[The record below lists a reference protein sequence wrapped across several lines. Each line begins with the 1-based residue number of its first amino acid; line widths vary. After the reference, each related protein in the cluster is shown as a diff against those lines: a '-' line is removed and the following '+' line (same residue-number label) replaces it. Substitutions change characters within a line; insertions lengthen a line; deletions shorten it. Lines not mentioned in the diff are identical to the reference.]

1 MYESG
6 ENYVGKGG
14 FNRAV
19 TSAVNHMRL
28 FEDKVS
34 AFIWVPTSSQKRA
47 FISEYLLQT
56 VWGFGKKNA
65 NTYNLIWSPGRKK

>member
-1 MYESG
+1 M
-6 ENYVGKGG
+6 GKGS

-19 TSAVNHMRL
+19 TSAVNH
-28 FEDKVS
+28 KVS

-56 VWGFGKKNA
+56 V
-65 NTYNLIWSPGRKK
+65 